1 MDRRAKRRVGIVLAF
16 AVGIVTLYVMSGE
29 LRGWLVHTIHGR

>member
-1 MDRRAKRRVGIVLAF
+1 MDRRAKRKLVLVLAF
-16 AVGIVTLYVMSGE
+16 AMGIAALYVMSGA